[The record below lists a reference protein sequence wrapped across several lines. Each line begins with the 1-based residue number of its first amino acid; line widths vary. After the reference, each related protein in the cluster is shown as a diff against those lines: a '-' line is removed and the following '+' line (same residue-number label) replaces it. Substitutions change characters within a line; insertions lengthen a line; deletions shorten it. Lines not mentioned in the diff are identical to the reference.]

1 MKIFRS
7 LKHLLTTDL
16 AELVSNAFLG
26 RSSKDYIRLSINFFI
41 AQVALS
47 ILGSSIYFLG
57 SLFFPVASVLGQI
70 GFLLLAYGVVLKVID
85 YFNQTAL
92 KDSMK
97 PKEYPESIEPYIKAT
112 REVLKLNDTVQEE
125 SIELK
130 VIERE
135 EEITNR
141 ILRNYY
147 TQVLNQSGISFT
159 YSLVFAA
166 IGFVVIIFSIVPQ
179 DLQFTNRNINQP
191 NVNSSDNTSR
201 LEERQNY
208 KWASLIS
215 GIVIEAV
222 SALIFVQTNNARKT
236 MIEFSEKIRLD
247 RRLNESLSLIDTIP
261 NEKIQSRVKALLV
274 LNFSGIV
281 MKYDDQ
287 EILQQVINTRK
298 DEDEWFYER

>member
-1 MKIFRS
+1 MKIFRN
-7 LKHLLTTDL
+7 LKHLLTTDV
-16 AELVSNAFLG
+16 AELVSDIFLG

-41 AQVALS
+41 AQVVLR
-47 ILGSSIYFLG
+47 ILGSFIYVF
-57 SLFFPVASVLGQI
+57 SNFAYPVASVLGQI
-70 GFLLLAYGVVLKVID
+70 GFLLLGYGVVLKVID
-85 YFNQTAL
+85 YFNQTAS
-92 KDSMK
+92 KDFMK
-97 PKEYPESIEPYIKAT
+97 SKQYPESIESYIKTT
-112 REVLKLNDTVQEE
+112 REVLDLNNAVQEE
-125 SIELK
+125 SIEVK
-130 VIERE
+130 VIEKE
-135 EEITNR
+135 EELTNR
-141 ILRNYY
+141 ILRSYY

-179 DLQFTNRNINQP
+179 DFQSTNRNTDRTDVTSGENAP
-191 NVNSSDNTSR
+191 NP
-201 LEERQNY
+201 EERQNY
-208 KWASLIS
+208 KWAGLIS

-222 SALIFVQTNNARKT
+222 STLIFVQTNNARKT

-287 EILQQVINTRK
+287 EILQQVIDTK
-298 DEDEWFYER
+298 DENE